1 MYFIYRSQA
10 GKELDFFS
18 RDWGL
23 SISNQKMELVANI
36 ELLDSLFQ
44 MMAKSLKFGVY
55 FLVGY
60 SGYLIL
66 KLKITESQ

>member
-1 MYFIYRSQA
+1 
-10 GKELDFFS
+10 
-18 RDWGL
+18 
-23 SISNQKMELVANI
+23 MELVANT

-55 FLVGY
+55 FLVGC